1 MTNFINHSHVESKMR
16 LTAQMM
22 AKSGYT
28 DKQPDPYLDLV
39 TKFYPKNTFM
49 IWATACWFIKLLFIK
64 IKAAIEMLGRYDPY
78 LISLAEPISES
89 SHWLVSN
96 CLEFQIIIILD

>member
-49 IWATACWFIKLLFIK
+49 I
-64 IKAAIEMLGRYDPY
+64 
-78 LISLAEPISES
+78 
-89 SHWLVSN
+89 
-96 CLEFQIIIILD
+96 